1 MKTNTNELVA
11 DVLARLGREAVGVGL
26 AIKTAQL
33 LTQAG
38 PGFRVIVDDPDD
50 AEPEIRED
58 DDCCIPLGWHT
69 VTNHGSKLH
78 REVEAVLLR
87 YAGQSEGEANA
98 RLIAAAPEMAELL
111 ERIASNSVPMDEMID
126 DARALL
132 AKIKG

>member
-1 MKTNTNELVA
+1 MEKNVETRVVA
-11 DVLARLGREAVGVGL
+11 VLARLGREAVGVEL
-26 AIKTAQL
+26 AIRTARL

-38 PGFRVIVDDPDD
+38 PGFRVIADEHDGV
-50 AEPEIRED
+50 EVRED
-58 DDCCIPLGWHT
+58 DDACIPLGWFT
-69 VTNHGSKLH
+69 ITSHGSALH